1 MIFSTMIG
9 TIEIPRMLSDPA
21 VQERILS
28 GTRRLLL
35 SSFLDTVQD
44 GLESELG
51 SSVPDES
58 LIHCRTFPDRMTG
71 GRAARSQTVQA
82 GKSCRSSLPDELSLN
97 SPKPAFFSKRSRSC

>member
-1 MIFSTMIG
+1 MIG

-35 SSFLDTVQD
+35 SSFLETVQD
-44 GLESELG
+44 GLESEFA

-58 LIHCRTFPDRMTG
+58 LIHCRTF
-71 GRAARSQTVQA
+71 QIV
-82 GKSCRSSLPDELSLN
+82 
-97 SPKPAFFSKRSRSC
+97 

>member
-1 MIFSTMIG
+1 MIG
-9 TIEIPRMLSDPA
+9 TVEIPRMLSDPA
-21 VQERILS
+21 VQDRILS
-28 GTRRLLL
+28 GTRGLLL
-35 SSFLDTVQD
+35 SSFLGTIQD

-82 GKSCRSSLPDELSLN
+82 GKILPFV
-97 SPKPAFFSKRSRSC
+97 PA

>member
-1 MIFSTMIG
+1 VIFSTIIG

-21 VQERILS
+21 VQDRILS

-35 SSFLDTVQD
+35 SSFLETVQD

-71 GRAARSQTVQA
+71 GRAACSQTVQA
-82 GKSCRSSLPDELSLN
+82 GKILPFV
-97 SPKPAFFSKRSRSC
+97 PA